1 MATPIATQTLLDTA
15 KQLPELALDMLRGHS
30 ERARTQ
36 RNAVLAFAIRVASA
50 GMLYLSQIFLAR
62 WMGGFEYG
70 IYVYV
75 WTWVLVLG
83 GLSHAGLGLAMIKLI
98 PQYRETGEFSLLR
111 GVLLGGRIFAVG
123 LATIIAATGML
134 ALWLFQDLFA
144 HYTLVPLFLALVC
157 IPLYTLS
164 DFQDGVGR
172 GNAWM
177 ITALFPPYVLHPF
190 LVLLVMVS
198 AWLLGFEMSAPTA
211 VGAAII
217 ATWTAAIA
225 QTLALHRKLKET
237 VPEVERAYDFR
248 AWFTIA
254 LPLLVISICEMLLQ
268 NADVLI
274 ISRYVEPTQVGIY
287 FAAAKTMSLILFVHF
302 AVASAVAN
310 RYSALHARGDK
321 QQLRELVTDA
331 ANWTFWPSL
340 AAAVIILALGRPLLS
355 LFGEQFTEGYPLM
368 FVLVLGFLTRSA
380 VGPAE
385 YLLSMLGEQ
394 RRCALALGIGAALS
408 VVLNFALTPHFGI
421 MGAASATAIAIATA
435 AILNCWFAWSR
446 LGLAVGIWSNLP
458 FRKSG
463 EAD

>member
-1 MATPIATQTLLDTA
+1 MATPIGMTSLIDTA
-15 KQLPELALDMLRGHS
+15 RQLPERALDVLHGQS
-30 ERARTQ
+30 ERKRTQ

-62 WMGGFEYG
+62 WMGGFDYG

-83 GLSHAGLGLAMIKLI
+83 GLSHAGLGMAMIKLM
-98 PQYRETGEFSLLR
+98 PQYRETGQFGLLQ
-111 GVLLGGRIFAVG
+111 GVLLGGRAFAIG
-123 LATIIAATGML
+123 LATIVAAAGML
-134 ALWLFQDLFA
+134 LLWAFQDLVPDYKF
-144 HYTLVPLFLALVC
+144 LPLFLALVC
-157 IPLYTLS
+157 IPLYTLTE
-164 DFQDGVGR
+164 FQDGVGR

-177 ITALFPPYVLHPF
+177 VTALFPPYVLRPF
-190 LVLLVMVS
+190 LLLAVMVA
-198 AWLLGFEMSAPTA
+198 AWLLGFDMSAPTA
-211 VGAAII
+211 VAAAII
-217 ATWTAAIA
+217 ATWTTAVV
-225 QTLALHRKLKET
+225 QTLLLHRKLKDT
-237 VPEVERAYDFR
+237 VPKAKRQFDFR
-248 AWFTIA
+248 TWFSIS
-254 LPLLVISICEMLLQ
+254 LPLLVFSCCEMLLQ

-310 RYSALHARGDK
+310 RYSALHARGD
-321 QQLRELVTDA
+321 QQALRELVKDA

-340 AAAVIILALGRPLLS
+340 GAAIVILALGWPLLS
-355 LFGEQFTEGYPLM
+355 LFGPQFTDGYPVM

-394 RRCALALGIGAALS
+394 RRSAVALGVGAALS
-408 VVLNFALTPHFGI
+408 VVLNFTLAPVFGI
-421 MGAASATAIAIATA
+421 MGAATATAIAIASA
-435 AILNCWFAWSR
+435 ALLNCWFAWSR

-458 FRKSG
+458 FRRSG
-463 EAD
+463 SA

>member
-1 MATPIATQTLLDTA
+1 MAAPIAIHSLLDLA
-15 KQLPELALDMLRGHS
+15 RQLPEFALDIVRGQT

-83 GLSHAGLGLAMIKLI
+83 GLSHAGLGLAMIKLV
-98 PQYRETGEFSLLR
+98 PQYRETGEFGLLR
-111 GVLLGGRIFAVG
+111 GVLLGGRLFAVS
-123 LATIIAATGML
+123 LATVIAGAGML
-134 ALWLFQDLFA
+134 ALWAFQDVFA

-172 GNAWM
+172 GHAWM
-177 ITALFPPYVLHPF
+177 ITALFPPYVLRPF
-190 LVLLVMVS
+190 LVLLVMVA

-217 ATWTAAIA
+217 ATWSAAIV
-225 QTLALHRKLKET
+225 QTIVLHRKLKET
-237 VPEVERAYDFR
+237 VPAVQRKYDFR

-310 RYSALHARGDK
+310 RYSALHARGDEHELK
-321 QQLRELVTDA
+321 ELVRDA

-340 AAAVIILALGRPLLS
+340 AAAIAILALGQPLLS
-355 LFGEQFTEGYPLM
+355 LFGAQFTEGYPVM

-394 RRCALALGIGAALS
+394 SRCAFALGVGAALS
-408 VVLNFALTPHFGI
+408 VILNFVLTPQFGI
-421 MGAASATAIAIATA
+421 MGAASATAIAIASA
-435 AILNCWFAWSR
+435 ALLNCWFAWSR

-458 FRKSG
+458 IRKSQTR
-463 EAD
+463 